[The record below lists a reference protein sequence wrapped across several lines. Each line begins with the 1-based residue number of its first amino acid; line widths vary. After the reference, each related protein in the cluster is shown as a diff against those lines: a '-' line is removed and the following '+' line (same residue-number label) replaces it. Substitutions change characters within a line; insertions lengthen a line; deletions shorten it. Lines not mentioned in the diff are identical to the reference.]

1 MPRDRLFPPATGAHC
16 RNLHTMT
23 SPSADQATDGR
34 PRLVPRPLWRPAVD
48 PGQRAAFG
56 RPAGVPAS
64 FTPRASPANQ
74 IPALPLGRLVP
85 EMLADAFGRP
95 PGEGSPLGRPPAGP
109 EDRAEVEP
117 ADPWRN
123 PAAPARLGEPAL
135 KPAEVESVAVVA
147 ERFTLRQALFERRIR
162 PMGLAVLAVLAL
174 LLGFGGAAV
183 GVWAGARLPAAATD
197 PGFRLATVATDV
209 QPPPAGSVAAI
220 AAKVIPAVV
229 SIEVRIGDTG
239 ETGSGVVIDGRGY
252 VLTNNHVISLAAS
265 DTSAQLTVV
274 FPLGQRVPGKIVGRD
289 PESDLAVVK
298 AGVTGS
304 TVAQLGDSSKLRVG
318 DSVIAIGSPL
328 GLAGTVTTGI
338 ISAKDR
344 PVRLSGGESDTNA
357 VIDAVQTDAAIN
369 PGNSG
374 GALVDA
380 TGAVVGINSAIRTLG
395 GEASGSIGLGFAIP
409 INYARQVAEELI
421 RTGKVVHTTIGVNA
435 KSATDGTTDGAQVQ
449 NVMDGGPAAKAGI
462 AEGDVITKV
471 GDRVV
476 GNADELVVAVQSHDV
491 GETVPISLTR
501 SGKAFAVRVVLVAE

>member
-1 MPRDRLFPPATGAHC
+1 LFPH
-16 RNLHTMT
+16 
-23 SPSADQATDGR
+23 
-34 PRLVPRPLWRPAVD
+34 
-48 PGQRAAFG
+48 
-56 RPAGVPAS
+56 
-64 FTPRASPANQ
+64 
-74 IPALPLGRLVP
+74 
-85 EMLADAFGRP
+85 
-95 PGEGSPLGRPPAGP
+95 
-109 EDRAEVEP
+109 
-117 ADPWRN
+117 
-123 PAAPARLGEPAL
+123 
-135 KPAEVESVAVVA
+135 
-147 ERFTLRQALFERRIR
+147 
-162 PMGLAVLAVLAL
+162 
-174 LLGFGGAAV
+174 
-183 GVWAGARLPAAATD
+183 
-197 PGFRLATVATDV
+197 
-209 QPPPAGSVAAI
+209 
-220 AAKVIPAVV
+220 
-229 SIEVRIGDTG
+229 
-239 ETGSGVVIDGRGY
+239 
-252 VLTNNHVISLAAS
+252 
-265 DTSAQLTVV
+265 
-274 FPLGQRVPGKIVGRD
+274 GQRVPGKIVGRD

-298 AGVTGS
+298 ASVTGS

-501 SGKAFAVRVVLVAE
+501 SGKAFQVRVVLVAE